1 MSASSR
7 KVSVFSSSRKM
18 RLVSAVVL
26 AAVAAWPCGGGSG
39 LNTLPDAS
47 QEGLLSQFSG
57 YASVTVFHY
66 TVPPEVTRA
75 TWEFA
80 SFQDHGDCPHRRV
93 RIFLQH
99 GSYPVFRSV
108 TVTTVQI
115 SLV

>member
-1 MSASSR
+1 MKETVNREVSWEMSA
-7 KVSVFSSSRKM
+7 SSRKM

-80 SFQDHGDCPHRRV
+80 SFQVMMKSIIEINSINGFNRLID
-93 RIFLQH
+93 L
-99 GSYPVFRSV
+99 
-108 TVTTVQI
+108 
-115 SLV
+115 